1 MTPEQMELL
10 SDMISDKV
18 YDRVKHF
25 FDNQNIIVFEPIPP
39 KDFLHKNIDAFG
51 NIKFTEKE
59 ILKDQLDKLEI
70 QAKRLLKEEKYELL
84 QELKELHAKIKN
96 DHDKL

>member
-1 MTPEQMELL
+1 MTPDQMELL

-18 YDRVKHF
+18 YNRVKHF
-25 FDNQNIIVFEPIPP
+25 FENQNIIAFEPMQAP
-39 KDFLHKNIDAFG
+39 DFLHKNIDAFG

-59 ILKDQLDKLEI
+59 VLKDQLDKLKI

-84 QELKELHAKIKN
+84 QELKELHEKIKK
-96 DHDKL
+96 DYDKL